1 MLQVE
6 KLIFLEAELLRQRA
20 ADLEREV
27 GEEEAGLMGNI
38 YGASRSVGGC
48 HVQFDGHGGR

>member
-1 MLQVE
+1 MLQVA

-27 GEEEAGLMGNI
+27 GEEEAGLI
-38 YGASRSVGGC
+38 
-48 HVQFDGHGGR
+48 DG